1 MIPLVPVIVSQNAY
15 ILYIRAPRFADPVQ
29 GNAAGEYTSQ
39 LLKAGYAA
47 LLLPQAA
54 RCKGPLDRLLIAH
67 EGCSAC

>member
-1 MIPLVPVIVSQNAY
+1 M
-15 ILYIRAPRFADPVQ
+15 APQLADTR
-29 GNAAGEYTSQ
+29 GK
-39 LLKAGYAA
+39 LLKAGDAA